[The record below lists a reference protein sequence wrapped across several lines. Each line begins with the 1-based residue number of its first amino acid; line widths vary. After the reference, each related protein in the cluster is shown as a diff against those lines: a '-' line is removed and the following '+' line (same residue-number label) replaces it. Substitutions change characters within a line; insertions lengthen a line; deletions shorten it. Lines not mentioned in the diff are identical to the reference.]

1 MLGRT
6 QTYKSITNGLCPERL
21 IAVPP
26 RPAYNEDNLSKN
38 PEGSGVGG
46 FTLSVRK
53 RPQQS
58 VQVRRSGVLTI
69 VIICLLVLSLAY
81 VAASVL
87 MHQGEQM
94 DRVLSRQ
101 AEISKE
107 LAKAEAAYQETLALY
122 ESMGSDAF
130 IEQMAR
136 EKLNMLRPG
145 EILFVD

>member
-1 MLGRT
+1 M
-6 QTYKSITNGLCPERL
+6 
-21 IAVPP
+21 
-26 RPAYNEDNLSKN
+26 
-38 PEGSGVGG
+38 
-46 FTLSVRK
+46 SVRK